1 MKYFKSI
8 NKDFNSLLIRGQN
21 SLPITIHKTIAFPL
35 VPNITMNVKPIVN
48 TTSMMNIKG
57 SGSAATENDVK
68 MTLIT
73 DDDKFDIVLI

>member
-1 MKYFKSI
+1 MKYFKRI

-57 SGSAATENDVK
+57 SGSATENDVK
-68 MTLIT
+68 TTLIT